1 MKAKIRGIQ
10 HLPRG
15 VKGGLP
21 RQARSQH
28 EIFNE
33 LARLG
38 REKEWL
44 NKEMRVWQERLKRI
58 DVRLG
63 EIDELQDMLQRQI
76 AMKEESARNI
86 QDVEQTAG
94 NEKREV
100 VVRY

>member
-44 NKEMRVWQERLKRI
+44 NKEKRVWQERLKRI
-58 DVRLG
+58 DARVG
-63 EIDELQDMLQRQI
+63 ELEELQDVLQRQI
-76 AMKEESARNI
+76 AMKEESTYNI
-86 QDVEQTAG
+86 QDADQSAG

-100 VVRY
+100 VIRY